1 LEGAAISNEQIRLEV
16 ESERTN
22 ALLERI
28 EHIYL
33 PLHVAA
39 AITFHQAYG
48 SNNAVISRSD
58 YDDALNIAAAALS
71 RLMHVY
77 TMREPREGRV
87 ALAVDLTNSQ
97 FARGATELRSSHETI
112 GELSVARNEL
122 VSALS
127 FIKRMGG
134 RPFAFAVKDF

>member
-1 LEGAAISNEQIRLEV
+1 MPDEQIRLEV

-22 ALLERI
+22 AFLQRV
-28 EHIYL
+28 EHNYL

-48 SNNAVISRSD
+48 SKNAAISRSD

-71 RLMHVY
+71 RLMPVY
-77 TMREPREGRV
+77 TLREPREGRV
-87 ALAVDLTNSQ
+87 VLAVDLTEAR
-97 FARGATELRSSHETI
+97 FAHGATELRSGHETV
-112 GELSVARNEL
+112 GELSVRRNEL

-127 FIKRMGG
+127 FIKRMG

>member
-1 LEGAAISNEQIRLEV
+1 M
-16 ESERTN
+16 ERV
-22 ALLERI
+22 

-39 AITFHQAYG
+39 AITFLQTYG
-48 SNNAVISRSD
+48 GKNAVISQSD

-77 TMREPREGRV
+77 TLREPREGRV
-87 ALAVDLTNSQ
+87 VLAVDLTEAR
-97 FARGATELRSSHETI
+97 FARGATELRNSHETI
-112 GELSVARNEL
+112 GELSVTRNEL

-127 FIKRMGG
+127 LIRRTGL
-134 RPFAFAVKDF
+134 PFAFAGKDF